1 MLTWLVLAA
10 ALILAAVALRAR
22 RRAAIAGERLEASAR
37 ALETLQAAFARFAPA
52 RVVEDIIAEGVST
65 RSESKEVTVL
75 FADLQGFTAL
85 TERLDPVRLV
95 AVLNGYF
102 EAMSRAIAAHRGHL
116 AKFLGDGLLALFGAL
131 EHDPWQAHDA
141 VRAALAMRRALAEY
155 NATLARDG
163 MSPLVVGIGIHRGP
177 VVAGVIGTAGL
188 VEYGVVGQTVNLA
201 SRVGAHAGPPGRHP
215 RHRGRARRARPALS
229 RARPAGRRGEGR
241 PGARR
246 HVRRRGLGRRRK
258 LTRGRP
264 IR

>member
-201 SRVGAHAGPPGRHP
+201 SRV
-215 RHRGRARRARPALS
+215 
-229 RARPAGRRGEGR
+229 EG
-241 PGARR
+241 
-246 HVRRRGLGRRRK
+246 
-258 LTRGRP
+258 LTRVHRVDILVTEAVRAALDQRFHLRALPAVEVKGVPAPVATFAVEACDDDGR
-264 IR
+264 

>member
-1 MLTWLVLAA
+1 M
-10 ALILAAVALRAR
+10 ILAAVALRAR

-52 RVVEDIIAEGVST
+52 QVVEDIIAEGVST

-177 VVAGVIGTAGL
+177 VAGVVTAGWS
-188 VEYGVVGQTVNLA
+188 VRRRRATVNLA
-201 SRVGAHAGPPGRHP
+201 SRVEGLAGPPRRHP
-215 RHRGRARRARPALS
+215 GDGRRPRRARRALPP
-229 RARPAGRRGEGR
+229 ARPAGRR
-241 PGARR
+241 
-246 HVRRRGLGRRRK
+246 
-258 LTRGRP
+258 
-264 IR
+264 